1 MDIKEIKSERVA
13 EKYYKIN
20 HPSGLT
26 IYVYPKPTAANL
38 DDCESVL
45 KLAKVLSDY
54 IAGGNLAKGK
64 TV

>member
-26 IYVYPKPTAANL
+26 IYVYPKDGYNSAYAISVHATA
-38 DDCESVL
+38 VL
-45 KLAKVLSDY
+45 IQSFL
-54 IAGGNLAKGK
+54 
-64 TV
+64 